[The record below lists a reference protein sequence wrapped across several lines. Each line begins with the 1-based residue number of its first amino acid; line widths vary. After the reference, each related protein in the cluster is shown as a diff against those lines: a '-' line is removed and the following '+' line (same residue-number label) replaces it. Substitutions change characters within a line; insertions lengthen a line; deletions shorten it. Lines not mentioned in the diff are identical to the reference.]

1 MIRAAIVGLGRWGQ
15 NLVNSV
21 RGSDAIRFTI
31 AHTRTQATAA
41 GFCADAGLRWVGSLE
56 AILDDQDIDAVVFA
70 TPHTQ
75 HSDEVIRTAQAGKH
89 VFVEKPFS
97 LSLAA
102 AARAKEAADKA
113 GITLAVGFNRRF
125 HPSMAL
131 LRNAVTS
138 GRLGTLVAISAEQTA
153 LHGIT
158 MSPDAWRARPDEAP
172 AGAMTAIGVHLV
184 DGMIDLFGPIRQVYA
199 EVARRA
205 APLADDTTDVML
217 RFANGASGHIF
228 CSTAA
233 TPHYR
238 MAVYGTNGF
247 AEVLGH
253 PMTTFRLIPAGN
265 DGLHGAGAVEVT
277 ETAGFNMLTA
287 ELQAFAAS
295 IAAGRPFPTPLDQIM
310 HGVAVFEAVAASAE
324 RGERMTVR
332 T

>member
-1 MIRAAIVGLGRWGQ
+1 MIRTAIVGLGWWGQ

-21 RGSDAIRFTI
+21 RGSGAIRFTT
-31 AHTRTQATAA
+31 AHTRTQDTAA
-41 GFCADAGLRWVGSLE
+41 AFCAEAGLRWVGSLDE
-56 AILDDQDIDAVVFA
+56 VLNDKDIDAVAFA

-75 HSDEVIRTAQAGKH
+75 HAQQVIRAAAAGKH

-97 LSLAA
+97 LSLAEALRARQA
-102 AARAKEAADKA
+102 AEAA
-113 GITLAVGFNRRF
+113 GLVLAVGFNRRF

-131 LRNAVTS
+131 LRQAVVS
-138 GRLGTLVAISAEQTA
+138 GRLGTLVTISAEQTA
-153 LHGIT
+153 LAGIT
-158 MSPDAWRARPDEAP
+158 MAQDTWRARPTETP

-238 MAVYGTNGF
+238 MAVYGTKGF

-253 PMTTFRLIPAGN
+253 QMTLFRLVPAGE
-265 DGLHGAGAVEVT
+265 GGVLAAAEAEVT
-277 ETAGFNMLTA
+277 ETAGFNMLNA
-287 ELQAFAAS
+287 ELEAFAAS
-295 IAAGRPFPTPLDQIM
+295 IAEKRPFPTPLDQIV
-310 HGVAVFEAVAASAE
+310 HGVAVLEAVAASAAQAE
-324 RGERMTVR
+324 PVAIG
-332 T
+332 